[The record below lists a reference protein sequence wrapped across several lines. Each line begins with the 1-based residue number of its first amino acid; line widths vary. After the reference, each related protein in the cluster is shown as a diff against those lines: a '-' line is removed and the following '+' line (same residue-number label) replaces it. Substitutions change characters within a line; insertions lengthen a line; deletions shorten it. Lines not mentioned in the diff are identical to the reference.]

1 MDISIYLRD
10 LRVFLILWFSQ
21 SLSQIGSAMTALA
34 LVIYAYRET
43 GSATAVTLLTASA
56 AIPYTLVSFFA
67 GPLVDRLPKK
77 ALMLTADSAAA
88 CCTLAVLLLQA
99 ADRLEIPFLYG
110 INFGI
115 GLANA
120 FQRPASNVAVTLLV
134 KPEYYTRVGGF
145 QSLADSVQA
154 VAAPLGAATL
164 LAFGGLASVL
174 AVDLAAF
181 VFAFAAL
188 ALAVPVPERRP
199 ADSGA
204 FRFFAECREGWR
216 FLRRNR
222 PLLTLLV
229 FMAQVNLL
237 ASLSYFSILPA
248 MILARTGG
256 SELMLGIVNA
266 VIGAGGIAGGCLVA
280 LLPPPRNR
288 VRVIFLG
295 CAVSFLAGDP
305 FFAAGRSLAFWIP
318 AALLGNLPLPFVI
331 SCDLAIFR
339 AKVPVAMQGRIFA
352 LRSALQFGTMPLGY
366 LAGGLLADRVFE
378 PFMAGGSAGAKLLEH
393 IVGGGPGSGMAVM
406 FLLSGTAGVAASLLF
421 CRVRGLASL
430 NAPEQFTA
438 ENPGRDLA

>member
-88 CCTLAVLLLQA
+88 CCTLAVLLLHA

-393 IVGGGPGSGMAVM
+393 IVGGGPGPAWRSCSCSPARPAWRRA
-406 FLLSGTAGVAASLLF
+406 FFSAAFGDSLH
-421 CRVRGLASL
+421 
-430 NAPEQFTA
+430 
-438 ENPGRDLA
+438 